1 MRDSLEVVS
10 HLFFA
15 LDSSF
20 NSDGEIQV
28 ESINDYIEDGLI
40 RTDEDSS
47 LRLAG

>member
-1 MRDSLEVVS
+1 MS

-20 NSDGEIQV
+20 NSDFEIQV
-28 ESINDYIEDGLI
+28 ESINDYIEDSLI
-40 RTDEDSS
+40 SADEDSS